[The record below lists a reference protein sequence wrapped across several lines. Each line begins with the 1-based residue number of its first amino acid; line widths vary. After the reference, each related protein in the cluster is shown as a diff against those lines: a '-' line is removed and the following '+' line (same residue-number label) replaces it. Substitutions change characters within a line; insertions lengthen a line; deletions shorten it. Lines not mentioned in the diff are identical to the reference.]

1 MTAAHDKPIL
11 IAGPTASG
19 KSALALMLAE
29 HYDGVVI
36 NADSM
41 QVYRGLPILTAQP
54 SADEQARAQHKLY
67 GHIPPH
73 DAYSVARWIAD
84 CEREIAAARQAGK
97 RPIVVGGTGLYF
109 KALLEGLSPV
119 PEIPTGIRE
128 RWRNDAAEWPIQQLH
143 EALAARD
150 PVMAARLVPT
160 DRQRIT
166 RALEVVEATGRSL
179 ADWQNEPG
187 RPTIHTD
194 GAIKLVVSRPREVLV
209 ERCDLRFDQMIAT
222 GALEEVRALL
232 ELGLPRDLPVFGA
245 LGVRPLAAALEGEI
259 SLDEAIARGKLQT
272 RQYVKRQETWL
283 KRYMIAWMTVNKQQ
297 MKRNGQEIIAIIDSD
312 R

>member
-1 MTAAHDKPIL
+1 MTAANDKPIL

-19 KSALALMLAE
+19 KSALAVMLAE
-29 HYDGVVI
+29 HYGGVVI

-41 QVYRGLPILTAQP
+41 QVYAGLLILTAQP
-54 SADEQARAQHKLY
+54 SADEQARAPHKLY

-128 RWRNDAAEWPIQQLH
+128 RWRTNAASWPIEQLH
-143 EALAARD
+143 DALAARD

-166 RALEVVEATGRSL
+166 RALEVVEATSRSL

-187 RPTIHTD
+187 RPIVQAD
-194 GAIKLVVSRPREVLV
+194 DSIRLVVSRPREELV
-209 ERCDLRFDQMIAT
+209 VRCDLRFDQMIAA
-222 GALEEVRALL
+222 GAAEEVRALL
-232 ELGLPRDLPVFGA
+232 TLDLPRDLPVFGA
-245 LGVRPLAAALEGEI
+245 LGVRPLAGYLEGEI
-259 SLDEAIARGKLQT
+259 DLDEAIARGKLQT

-283 KRYMIAWMTVNKQQ
+283 KRHMIAWLSVDEQQ
-297 MKRNGQEIIAIIDSD
+297 MKRNGQEIIAIIDSE